1 MGIPVLVSRLD
12 KLEEQVFHHVF
23 ELSPRQAVMLGLHDY
38 DGLLPDVSAD
48 RLKGWAD
55 KAAGLLQR
63 IKDEFHELDKE
74 GRQDAQSMETM
85 LERMLF
91 EIHDLRAYSTRPT
104 IYALQLSATPYIS
117 REYAPVDARISAV
130 NKHLRKVPE
139 FLDQASTNLDA
150 MLADPIVEVAI
161 KQIQGVI
168 RDLDGDAAR
177 EAAKA
182 NVAIR
187 EEFERSKG
195 EAVLSMVDFIEALH
209 EEHKTSMDFAL
220 GRERFQKL
228 LWVND
233 RINQPVEE
241 VLELA
246 LRDLE
251 ANAKALR
258 EVTERIRPGATVST
272 ILEEIQQD
280 HPTAKLLLDDAAEGL
295 HDLEGWLRE
304 RELVRIPAGTRV
316 RVVPTPSHMRA
327 TTTAAMS
334 SPGPFEKEGV
344 EGLYYVTPP
353 EEGWDAK
360 RTEEWLRHL
369 NRVTLKEIA
378 IHEVWPGHYTHRV
391 FQKEFGTSM
400 TRKAYWNYAFGEGW
414 AHYCEEMMLDEGYGV
429 ERLRFIQLKE
439 ALLRDCRFIVSFR
452 MHTQGMTLDEARQ
465 FIMKNA
471 WMEAG
476 PAEREALR
484 GTFDHSYYGYTLG
497 KLFIKKARERF
508 FHAHP
513 DEPIRTFHDKLLS
526 LGGAPVGHLESLI
539 T

>member
-1 MGIPVLVSRLD
+1 VLVSRLD
-12 KLEEQVFHHVF
+12 KLEEQVFHHAF
-23 ELSPRQAVMLGLHDY
+23 ELNPRQAVMLGLHDY
-38 DGLLPDVSAD
+38 DGSLPDVSSD
-48 RLKGWAD
+48 QLKRWAV
-55 KAAGLLQR
+55 KAVGLLELV
-63 IKDEFHELDKE
+63 KGEFHELDKE
-74 GRQDAQSMETM
+74 GRLDAQNMETM

-91 EIHDLRAYSTRPT
+91 EVQDLRAYSTRPT
-104 IYALQLSATPYIS
+104 VYALQLSATPYIS
-117 REYAPVDARISAV
+117 REYAPVDARVSAV
-130 NKHLRKVPE
+130 NKHLRTIPG
-139 FLDQASTNLDA
+139 FLGQALKDLDPT
-150 MLADPIVEVAI
+150 LADPIVEVAI
-161 KQIQGVI
+161 KMTQGVM

-177 EAAKA
+177 AAAKA

-187 EEFERSKG
+187 EEFDRAKA
-195 EAVLSMVDFIEALH
+195 EAVIAMVEFIDALH
-209 EEHKTSMDFAL
+209 EERKTSMDFAL

-241 VLELA
+241 VLELG

-251 ANAKALR
+251 ANTKALR
-258 EVTERIRPGATVST
+258 ESGERISPGASVAS
-272 ILEEIQQD
+272 IVDEIQQD
-280 HPTAKLLLDDAAEGL
+280 HPSAKLLLDDAAEGL

-304 RELVRIPAGTRV
+304 RELVSIPAGTRV

-327 TTTAAMS
+327 TTTAAMN
-334 SPGPFEKEGV
+334 SPGPFEKEGL

-360 RTEEWLRHL
+360 NQEEWLRHL

-391 FQKEFGTSM
+391 YQKEFGKSM

-439 ALLRDCRFIVSFR
+439 ALLRDCRFIVSFK

-471 WMEAG
+471 LMEAG

-497 KLFIKKARERF
+497 KLMIKKARERF

-513 DEPIRTFHDKLLS
+513 DEPIRSFHDKLLS
-526 LGGAPVGHLESLI
+526 LGGAPVGRLESLMV
-539 T
+539 

>member
-1 MGIPVLVSRLD
+1 LLVSRLD

-23 ELSPRQAVMLGLHDY
+23 ELSPRQAVVLGLHDY
-38 DGLLPDVSAD
+38 DGLLPDVSSD
-48 RLKGWAD
+48 RLKGWVD
-55 KAAGLLQR
+55 KAVGLLQQ
-63 IKDEFHELDKE
+63 IKNEFHELDKD

-91 EIHDLRAYSTRPT
+91 EIQDLRGYSTRPT

-130 NKHLRKVPE
+130 NRHLRGIPK
-139 FLDQASTNLDA
+139 FLGHALSNLDGT
-150 MLADPIVEVAI
+150 LADPIVEVAI
-161 KQIQGVI
+161 KMAQGVM
-168 RDLDGDAAR
+168 RDLDGDATR

-182 NVAIR
+182 NIAIR
-187 EEFERSKG
+187 EEFDRAKG
-195 EAVLSMVDFIEALH
+195 DAVVSMVEFIEALH

-228 LWVND
+228 LWVSD

-241 VLELA
+241 VLA
-246 LRDLE
+246 LGVQDLE
-251 ANAKALR
+251 SNTNALKESA
-258 EVTERIRPGATVST
+258 ERIRPGASVAT
-272 ILEEIQQD
+272 ILEETEQD

-304 RELVRIPAGTRV
+304 RELVSIPAGTRV

-334 SPGPFEKEGV
+334 SPGPFEKEGL

-353 EEGWDAK
+353 EEGWDVK

-391 FQKEFGTSM
+391 FQKEFGKSM

-439 ALLRDCRFIVSFR
+439 ALLRDCRFIVSFK

-471 WMEAG
+471 LMEAG

-497 KLFIKKARERF
+497 KIFIKKARERF
-508 FHAHP
+508 FQAHP
-513 DEPIRTFHDKLLS
+513 DEPIRSFHDKLLS
-526 LGGAPVGHLESLI
+526 LGGAPVGRLESLM